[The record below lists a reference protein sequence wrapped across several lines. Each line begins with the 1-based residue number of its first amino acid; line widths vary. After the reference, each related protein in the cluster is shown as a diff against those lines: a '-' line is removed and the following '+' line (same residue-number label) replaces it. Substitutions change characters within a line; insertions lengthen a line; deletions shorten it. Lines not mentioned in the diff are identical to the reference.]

1 VRRYKQIA
9 GKHVKDLKIRDNIH
23 KEFKVFGFTD
33 SNCELDRF
41 ELKSATTE
49 CSKQESGSLR
59 LCRPWLLTDI
69 VDRAEEGMSE
79 SLTWCEETG
88 GRTFSL
94 MDGIE
99 YIIDNLDWPVI
110 EGILTSVGYDREW
123 LEQRWEQFEL
133 WIQIMYFDMSDL
145 EEIYVEAETDIKFDN
160 EKKETEE
167 WLMHN
172 HD

>member
-1 VRRYKQIA
+1 MRRYKQIA

-33 SNCELDRF
+33 SGCERDRF
-41 ELKSATTE
+41 ELKSTTAK
-49 CSKQESGSLR
+49 CSPGGV
-59 LCRPWLLTDI
+59 CRPWILTDI
-69 VDRAEEGMSE
+69 VDQAEEGMSE

-110 EGILTSVGYDREW
+110 ESVLTSVGYDREW

-145 EEIYVEAETDIKFDN
+145 EEIYVDAETDIKFDN
-160 EKKETEE
+160 EKKETEAY
-167 WLMHN
+167 LMHN